1 VEPVVPDVKEDLKEF
16 FRILDL
22 REESDSGRIF
32 APVNISCVRAHLV
45 GPLDEILVRL
55 KAYANGN

>member
-1 VEPVVPDVKEDLKEF
+1 MEPNVKEDLKEF

-32 APVNISCVRAHLV
+32 SPVNISCVRAHLV
-45 GPLDEILVRL
+45 KPLDDILVRL
-55 KAYANGN
+55 KAYANGD